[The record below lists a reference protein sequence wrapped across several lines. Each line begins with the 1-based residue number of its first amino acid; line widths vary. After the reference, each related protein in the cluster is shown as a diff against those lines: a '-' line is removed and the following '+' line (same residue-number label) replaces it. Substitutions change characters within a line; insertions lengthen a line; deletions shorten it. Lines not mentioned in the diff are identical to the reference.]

1 MHPILEVKSISKSFG
16 ELVANSEISFAV
28 NKGEILAILGENGAG
43 KTTLMNILFGHYMPD
58 KGSINFKNNPLKFGN
73 TGNSISLGIGMVH
86 QHFTLADNLTVLEN
100 IIIGHKSLFSF
111 SLSKKRS
118 LDKLNSL
125 IDRFNLPI
133 NPNAMVS
140 DLSVS
145 EKQRLEILKTL
156 YKDCE
161 LLILDEPTAALT
173 PQETNALYKTINNMV
188 KQGLSVILIS
198 HKLNEVLSVSDRIIV
213 LRNGK
218 MVGDQET
225 KKADYKSIASL
236 IVGKEIFYPKKT
248 KAIPK
253 EQVLKV
259 ENIFYKT
266 EIDLDVKI
274 KNLNLEL
281 FGGEIIGIAG
291 VAGNGQ
297 QNFAKLLSG
306 HAKPS
311 SGKLYIENKEIK
323 TFAPKSF
330 MELGVAYIPEDRN
343 KDGLVGDMSIWE
355 NAIMTETSN
364 SEIVSNFGFIKNKIS
379 KDQSNKLCSLND
391 VRYQSIDQ
399 PARLLSGGNVQKLL
413 IGKWLHRKPK
423 VIIACQPTR
432 GLDEG
437 AIAAVH
443 EMILSAREQGNGII
457 IIGEDLDEL
466 ITLSDKICVMYNG
479 KLSNPLIS
487 SDIDKLKI
495 GMMMSGES
503 FDND

>member
-1 MHPILEVKSISKSFG
+1 
-16 ELVANSEISFAV
+16 
-28 NKGEILAILGENGAG
+28 
-43 KTTLMNILFGHYMPD
+43 
-58 KGSINFKNNPLKFGN
+58 
-73 TGNSISLGIGMVH
+73 
-86 QHFTLADNLTVLEN
+86 
-100 IIIGHKSLFSF
+100 
-111 SLSKKRS
+111 
-118 LDKLNSL
+118 
-125 IDRFNLPI
+125 
-133 NPNAMVS
+133 
-140 DLSVS
+140 
-145 EKQRLEILKTL
+145 
-156 YKDCE
+156 
-161 LLILDEPTAALT
+161 
-173 PQETNALYKTINNMV
+173 MV

-259 ENIFYKT
+259 ENIFYET

-281 FGGEIIGIAG
+281 YGGEIIGIAG

-311 SGKLYIENKEIK
+311 SGKLYIKNKEIK
-323 TFAPKSF
+323 TFAPQSF

-364 SEIVSNFGFIKNKIS
+364 SEIISNFGFIKNKIS
-379 KDQSNKLCSLND
+379 KEQSNKLCSLND

-443 EMILSAREQGNGII
+443 EMILSARQQGNGII

>member
-16 ELVANSEISFAV
+16 DLVANSEISFAV
-28 NKGEILAILGENGAG
+28 SKGEVLAILGENGAG

-58 KGSINFKNNPLKFGN
+58 KGSINFKNNRLKFGN

-100 IIIGHKSLFSF
+100 IIIGHKSLFSV

-125 IDRFNLPI
+125 INRFNLPI

-173 PQETNALYKTINNMV
+173 PQETDALYKTINNMV

-218 MVGDQET
+218 MVGEQKT

-236 IVGKEIFYPKKT
+236 IVGKEIIYPEKT
-248 KAIPK
+248 KSIPK
-253 EQVLKV
+253 DQVLSVK
-259 ENIFYKT
+259 NIFYQT

-281 FGGEIIGIAG
+281 YGGEIIGIAG

-311 SGKLYIENKEIK
+311 SGKLYIGNKEIIK
-323 TFAPKSF
+323 FNPQSF

-364 SEIVSNFGFIKNKIS
+364 SEIVTNFGFIKTKIS
-379 KDQSNKLCSLND
+379 KEKSSNICRLND
-391 VRYQSIDQ
+391 VRYQSINQ
-399 PARLLSGGNVQKLL
+399 PTRLLSGGNVQKLL
-413 IGKWLHRKPK
+413 IGKWLNRKPK

-443 EMILSAREQGNGII
+443 EMILSARDDGNGII

-466 ITLSDKICVMYNG
+466 ISLSDKICVMYNG

-487 SDIDKLKI
+487 ASIDKLKI

-503 FDND
+503 FIND